1 MTSRTHI
8 IYLPGLGDRYDPM
21 RRFFL
26 RAWSLYGAH
35 VTMIPM
41 RWASDESYDAKRAR
55 VLSTLDMFD
64 DGRVVLVGESAGGSM
79 AVSVFAAQPGAV
91 ASTVT
96 LCGKNTRSDNVS
108 PRIYAHNPAF
118 RESMQQAEM
127 LVKNLQPKQS
137 KQFVSI
143 VPLYDPT
150 VPVAETLIPGCQ
162 KMTLPL
168 VGHLAA
174 ILAMLTIFAPLVVH
188 RAKKL
193 SR

>member
-1 MTSRTHI
+1 MTSHTHI

-26 RAWSLYGAH
+26 SAWSLYGVR

-41 RWASDESYDAKRAR
+41 RWSSDESYDAKRAR
-55 VLSTLDMFD
+55 VLSALDMFD
-64 DGRVVLVGESAGGSM
+64 NERVVLMGESAGGSM

-91 ASTVT
+91 ATTVT

-108 PRIYAHNPAF
+108 PRIYTHNPAF

-188 RAKKL
+188 RTKKL

>member
-41 RWASDESYDAKRAR
+41 RWASNEPYNAKRAR
-55 VLSTLDMFD
+55 VLSALDMLD
-64 DGRVVLVGESAGGSM
+64 NERIVLMGESAGGSM
-79 AVSVFAAQPGAV
+79 AVSVFAAQSG
-91 ASTVT
+91 TVVGTMT

-108 PRIYAHNPAF
+108 HRIYAHNPAF
-118 RESMQQAEM
+118 RESMQQAEA
-127 LVKNLQPKQS
+127 LVRNLQPKQS
-137 KQFVSI
+137 ERFVSI

-162 KMTLPL
+162 KITLPL

-188 RAKKL
+188 RAKNF